1 VSNLACRMAPG
12 DKPYRVYRG
21 GRTKG
26 RVPLA
31 TRPEPGR
38 GRDGGAGG
46 DGKKRERPD
55 RPRRKT
61 TWTKKTWFGLAFG
74 LLVVVFVVWA
84 VASYLAV
91 RKGVEHANRRAAA
104 VPGLQRALTAQD
116 GLLLSRPT
124 NILVL
129 GTDHANTD
137 ARVGLQHSDSIMLV
151 RTDPSRHRITYL
163 SIPRDLRV
171 EIPGHGDEKINAA
184 YQIGGPALAVRT
196 VDNLLGAPL
205 QVNHVVLVEFD
216 GFRQLIDD
224 LGGITIDVPKPLLS
238 DKFDCPY
245 SAARCE
251 RWKGWRF
258 AKGPQRM
265 NGQRALVYSR
275 IRVAQNSNE
284 SDITRGERQQAVLQ
298 ALMSKITSPG
308 TLLRLPTRGD
318 ELLRP
323 LVTDLT
329 TGQLLQLG
337 WVKFRAP
344 SSHALHCRLGGTAA
358 TIGNESVITASEEN
372 IAVAHMVAGDSAPQ
386 PPPPGSGPY
395 GPGCVVGSK
404 SLH

>member
-1 VSNLACRMAPG
+1 MASG

-38 GRDGGAGG
+38 GRDSGG
-46 DGKKRERPD
+46 DGAKRGRAE

-61 TWTKKTWFGLAFG
+61 TWTKKTWLGLGF
-74 LLVVVFVVWA
+74 LILVVAFLIWA
-84 VASYLAV
+84 VTSYLAF
-91 RKGVEHANRRAAA
+91 RKGVEHANKRAAA
-104 VPGLQRALTAQD
+104 MPGLQRALTAQD
-116 GLLLSRPT
+116 GLMLSRPS
-124 NILVL
+124 NILIL

-137 ARVGLQHSDSIMLV
+137 ARAGLQHSDSIMLV
-151 RTDPSRHRITYL
+151 RTDPTRHRITYL

-171 EIPGHGDEKINAA
+171 EIPGHGDDKINAA
-184 YQIGGPALAVRT
+184 YQIGGPVLAVRT

-224 LGGITIDVPKPLLS
+224 LGGITIDVPKRLIS

-251 RWKGWRF
+251 RWTGWHF
-258 AKGPQRM
+258 GKGPQHM
-265 NGQRALVYSR
+265 NGIRALVYSR

-298 ALMSKITSPG
+298 AVMSKITSPG

-318 ELLRP
+318 ELLSP

-329 TGQLLQLG
+329 AGQLLQLG

-344 SSHALHCRLGGTAA
+344 ASHALHCRLGGTAA
-358 TIGNESVITASEEN
+358 TIGNQSVITASEEN

>member
-1 VSNLACRMAPG
+1 MASG

-38 GRDGGAGG
+38 GRDGGTGG
-46 DGKKRERPD
+46 DGKGRSRSD
-55 RPRRKT
+55 RPRRKRQT
-61 TWTKKTWFGLAFG
+61 TWTKKTWFGLAF
-74 LLVVVFVVWA
+74 LLLLVVFVVWV
-84 VASYLAV
+84 VASYLAF
-91 RKGVEHANRRAAA
+91 RKGVEHANKRAAA
-104 VPGLQRALTAQD
+104 VPGLQRALAAQD

-151 RTDPSRHRITYL
+151 RTDPTRHRITYL

-171 EIPGHGDEKINAA
+171 AIPGHGDDKINAA

-196 VDNLLGAPL
+196 VDSLLGAPL

-224 LGGITIDVPKPLLS
+224 LGGITINVPKPLLS

-245 SAARCE
+245 SAARCA

-258 AKGPQRM
+258 AKGPQHM
-265 NGQRALVYSR
+265 SGERALIYSR

-298 ALMSKITSPG
+298 ALMGKITSPG

-318 ELLRP
+318 KLLSP
-323 LVTDLT
+323 LATDLT
-329 TGQLLQLG
+329 AGQLLQLG

-344 SSHALHCRLGGTAA
+344 ASHALHCRLGGTAA
-358 TIGNESVITASEEN
+358 TIGNQSVITASEEN

-395 GPGCVVGSK
+395 GPGCVVGAK

>member
-1 VSNLACRMAPG
+1 MASG

-31 TRPEPGR
+31 TRPEPRR
-38 GRDGGAGG
+38 GRDGGGGG
-46 DGKKRERPD
+46 DGKKRDRAD

-61 TWTKKTWFGLAFG
+61 TWTKKTWVGLALVL
-74 LLVVVFVVWA
+74 LLVAFVVWA
-84 VASYLAV
+84 VASWFAF
-91 RKGVEHANRRAAA
+91 RKGVEHANKRAAA
-104 VPGLQRALTAQD
+104 IPGLQRALAPQN
-116 GLLLSRPT
+116 GLLLSRAT

-137 ARVGLQHSDSIMLV
+137 ARVGLEHSDSIMLV

-171 EIPGHGDEKINAA
+171 AIPGHGDEKINAA

-196 VDNLLGAPL
+196 VNGLLGAPL

-224 LGGITIDVPKPLLS
+224 LGGITINVPKPLIS

-258 AKGPQRM
+258 AKGSQHM

-298 ALMSKITSPG
+298 ALMGKITSPG

-318 ELLRP
+318 KLLRP

-329 TGQLLQLG
+329 AGQLLQLG

-344 SSHALHCRLGGTAA
+344 ASHALHCRLGGTAA
-358 TIGNESVITASEEN
+358 TIGNQSVITASEEN

>member
-1 VSNLACRMAPG
+1 M
-12 DKPYRVYRG
+12 
-21 GRTKG
+21 
-26 RVPLA
+26 
-31 TRPEPGR
+31 
-38 GRDGGAGG
+38 
-46 DGKKRERPD
+46 
-55 RPRRKT
+55 
-61 TWTKKTWFGLAFG
+61 WTKKTWLGLAFV
-74 LLVVVFVVWA
+74 LLVVAFVAWA
-84 VASYLAV
+84 VASYFAF
-91 RKGVEHANRRAAA
+91 RKGVEHANKRAAA

-116 GLLLSRPT
+116 GLVLSRAT

-151 RTDPSRHRITYL
+151 RTDPTRHRITYL

-171 EIPGHGDEKINAA
+171 EIPGHGDQKINAA

-196 VDNLLGAPL
+196 VNNLLGSPL
-205 QVNHVVLVEFD
+205 QINHVVLVEFD
-216 GFRQLIDD
+216 GFRELIDD
-224 LGGITIDVPKPLLS
+224 LGGVTIDVPRPLLS
-238 DKFDCPY
+238 DKFDCPFT
-245 SAARCE
+245 AARCA
-251 RWKGWRF
+251 RWQGWRF
-258 AKGPQRM
+258 AKGPQKM

-298 ALMSKITSPG
+298 AVMAKITSPG
-308 TLLRLPTRGD
+308 TLLHLPTRGD
-318 ELLRP
+318 KLLRP

-344 SSHALHCRLGGTAA
+344 ADRALHCRLGGTAA
-358 TIGNESVITASEEN
+358 TIGNESVITGSEEN

-395 GPGCVVGSK
+395 GPGCVVGSR
-404 SLH
+404 SLQ

>member
-1 VSNLACRMAPG
+1 MASG

-31 TRPEPGR
+31 TSPEPGR

-46 DGKKRERPD
+46 DGKKRARPD
-55 RPRRKT
+55 RPQRKT
-61 TWTKKTWFGLAFG
+61 TWTRKTWVGLG
-74 LLVVVFVVWA
+74 LLLLLVVFVVWA
-84 VASYLAV
+84 VASYLAF
-91 RKGVEHANRRAAA
+91 RKGVEHANKRAAA
-104 VPGLQRALTAQD
+104 VPGLQHALAPQD

-151 RTDPSRHRITYL
+151 RTDPTRHRITYL

-171 EIPGHGDEKINAA
+171 AIPGHGDDKINAA

-224 LGGITIDVPKPLLS
+224 LGGVTIDVPKPLLS

-258 AKGPQRM
+258 AKGPQHM

-298 ALMSKITSPG
+298 ALMGKITSPG

-318 ELLRP
+318 KLLGP

-329 TGQLLQLG
+329 AGQLWQLG

-344 SSHALHCRLGGTAA
+344 ASHALHCRLGGTAA

-395 GPGCVVGSK
+395 GPGCVVGSN

>member
-1 VSNLACRMAPG
+1 MASG

-38 GRDGGAGG
+38 GRDPGGGV
-46 DGKKRERPD
+46 DGKKRDRSD

-61 TWTKKTWFGLAFG
+61 TWTKKTWVGLGF
-74 LLVVVFVVWA
+74 LLLLIVFVVWA
-84 VASYLAV
+84 VASWFAF
-91 RKGVEHANRRAAA
+91 RKGVEHANKRAAA
-104 VPGLQRALTAQD
+104 VPGLQRALVAQD
-116 GLLLSRPT
+116 GLLLSRPS

-151 RTDPSRHRITYL
+151 RTDPTRHRITYL

-205 QVNHVVLVEFD
+205 QINHVVLVEFD

-224 LGGITIDVPKPLLS
+224 LGGITIDVPKPLIS

-251 RWKGWRF
+251 RWTGWRF
-258 AKGPQRM
+258 AKGPQHM

-298 ALMSKITSPG
+298 ALMGKITSPG

-329 TGQLLQLG
+329 AGQLLQLG

-344 SSHALHCRLGGTAA
+344 ASHALHCRLGGTAA
-358 TIGNESVITASEEN
+358 TIGNQSVITASEEN